1 MCAERRTPHEA
12 IAMHIDGRT
21 IAEEIKKDLNERA
34 LRASI
39 PISLAIVCMG
49 EDKATMR
56 FTAAKKAFGTAAGV
70 SVVIE
75 KAEIKES
82 TEDLIRRIISLSHT
96 HRSIVVQLPLPAHID
111 TDRVLAEIP
120 TRVDVDVLSSATKRD
135 VKNGT
140 SAFSPP
146 VLGAIQ
152 KMCVGAGVSFSGKN
166 IVVVGQ
172 GRLVGTPVSE
182 WLTQEGI
189 SHEVI
194 TKDTSNAADIIK
206 NADVVI
212 TGIGV
217 PRYITPNMIKEGV
230 VLIDAGTSEERREE
244 RQEGKQG
251 TVSVP
256 KIVGDCD
263 PACGEKASVFTPVP
277 GGVGPVTVAML
288 FENVFRAHGV

>member
-1 MCAERRTPHEA
+1 MY
-12 IAMHIDGRT
+12 IDGRKV
-21 IAEEIKKDLNERA
+21 AEEIQEDLKERA
-34 LRASI
+34 LHAPV

-49 EDKATMR
+49 EDPATTHFM
-56 FTAAKKAFGTAAGV
+56 AAKKKFGIAVGI

-75 KAEIKES
+75 KADIKES
-82 TEDLIRRIISLSHT
+82 TKDIVHRIISLSQI
-96 HRSIVVQLPLPAHID
+96 HRAIIVQLPLPAHID
-111 TDRVLAEIP
+111 TDLVLAAIP
-120 TRVDVDVLSSATKRD
+120 PRADVDVLSLATKRD

-140 SAFSPP
+140 STFVPP
-146 VLGAIQ
+146 VLGAIR
-152 KMCVGAGVSFSGKN
+152 KIFGSARVSLSGKR
-166 IVVVGQ
+166 VVVIGQ
-172 GRLVGTPVSE
+172 GRLVGIPVSE

-194 TKDTSNAADIIK
+194 TKDTSNAADIIQ

-217 PRYITPNMIKEGV
+217 PRYITPGMTKDGV

-251 TVSVP
+251 TVSAQ

-263 PACGEKASVFTPVP
+263 PACGEMASVFTPVP

-288 FENVFRAHGV
+288 FENVFRAYGV

>member
-1 MCAERRTPHEA
+1 
-12 IAMHIDGRT
+12 MHIDGRT

-49 EDKATMR
+49 EDPATMR
-56 FTAAKKAFGTAAGV
+56 FTAAKKAFGTAVGV

-75 KAEIKES
+75 QADIKKN
-82 TEDLIRRIISLSHT
+82 TEDLIRRITSLSQI
-96 HRSIVVQLPLPAHID
+96 HRAIIIQLPLPAHID
-111 TDRVLAEIP
+111 TDLVLAAIP
-120 TRVDVDVLSSATKRD
+120 ARADVDVLSPATKRD
-135 VKNGT
+135 VENGANT
-140 SAFSPP
+140 FIPP

-152 KMCVGAGVSFSGKN
+152 KILIGAGASFSGKD

-182 WLTQEGI
+182 WLVREGI
-189 SHEVI
+189 PHTVV
-194 TKDTSNAADIIK
+194 TKDTPDEARIIRNADI
-206 NADVVI
+206 VI

-217 PRYITPNMIKEGV
+217 SRYITPDMIKKGV
-230 VLIDAGTSEERREE
+230 VLIDAGTSEEEQKEEETE
-244 RQEGKQG
+244 RQEKM
-251 TVSVP
+251 SAR

-277 GGVGPVTVAML
+277 GGVGPVTVAVL
-288 FENVFRAHGV
+288 FENVFRAHGA